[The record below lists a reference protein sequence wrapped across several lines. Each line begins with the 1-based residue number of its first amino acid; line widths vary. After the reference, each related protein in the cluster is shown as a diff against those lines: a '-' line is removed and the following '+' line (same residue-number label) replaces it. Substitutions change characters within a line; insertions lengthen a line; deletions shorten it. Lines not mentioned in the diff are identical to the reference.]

1 MMSTLV
7 RGDITNSD
15 IRGDITS
22 SDIRGDITNSDHRKQ
37 QLYQTCKS

>member
-22 SDIRGDITNSDHRKQ
+22 SDIRGDITNSDLRKQ

>member
-37 QLYQTCKS
+37 QLYQTRKS

>member
-1 MMSTLV
+1 MMSSLV

-15 IRGDITS
+15 RGDITS